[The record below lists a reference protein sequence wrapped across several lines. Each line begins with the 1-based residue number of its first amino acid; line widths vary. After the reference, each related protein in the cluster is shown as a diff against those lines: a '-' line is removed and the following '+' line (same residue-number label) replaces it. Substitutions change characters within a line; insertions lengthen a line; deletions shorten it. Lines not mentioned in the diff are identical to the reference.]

1 MKITNPGFLLIFI
14 TFILSG
20 ALSAQDEKYDAV
32 YGKLIKEYTLNPD
45 GSIDYRYI
53 KQQKLQTYRAFHN
66 LYGETFIVY
75 DTVNQKLKINEVF
88 TIMADGKKVVA
99 PANSFNEVLP
109 GFAANAPAYNSLRE
123 MVITHTGLERNA
135 TINLDYQLHINKGVF
150 PFMTGNEILAEYEPV
165 KNLEIRVRVPMGTK
179 LFHRVFNLDLKPQ
192 QIQENN
198 YQVYI
203 WKLTDIAAIS
213 AEEGQPGGY
222 SGYPRL
228 VFSTSDDPAAA
239 YRFITGQPGF
249 SFDLTEAMKSDVAQ
263 LRNKYLDKFELALK
277 LQEKIVDGMRTY
289 PVPIRTA
296 LVKIRTPE
304 QSWNSNGATSVEK
317 AILLTA
323 LLRSAGLEA
332 HVAAV
337 VRTAFADDKIA
348 TLGNI
353 EDFVVRV
360 DFKEEGV
367 WYFSVAELNSVNLKH
382 ILSGRS
388 FILLNPEG
396 KSETGKSEL
405 PKNQIRA
412 IGNFMVSS
420 DPKLTGD
427 VSLYYGGNVFPQ
439 AGMARDKKMM
449 KNAFTGNLIKNDT
462 SALKKSIL
470 NNENGFQTYIVQSDK
485 PFRQDSGFWFFRLP
499 VVSSGIESWNIRTL
513 SEKRETAYE
522 IPSIADESYSYTFTM
537 PSTLALFTPVK
548 KQTIS
553 NIAGTYSWEVT
564 NENGK
569 VSVKRSLKFND
580 QVFPVSVY
588 PEFKI
593 LMDNWN
599 NPWYRVLVFKQ
610 DAGLKK

>member
-1 MKITNPGFLLIFI
+1 MKITYPNFLLIFI

-20 ALSAQDEKYDAV
+20 TLSAQDEKYDAV

-88 TIMADGKKVVA
+88 TIMADGKKVAA
-99 PANSFNEVLP
+99 PSNSFNEILP
-109 GFAANAPAYNSLRE
+109 GVAANAPAYNYLRE

-135 TINLDYQLHINKGVF
+135 TVNLDYQLHSNKGLF
-150 PFMTGNEILAEYEPV
+150 PFLSGNEILAEYEPV
-165 KNLEIRVRVPMGTK
+165 NNLEIRVRVPAGTK
-179 LFHRVFNLDLKPQ
+179 LYYRVFNLDLKPQ
-192 QIQENN
+192 QVQENN
-198 YQVYI
+198 YQVFI
-203 WKLTDIAAIS
+203 WKRSDVAAIS

-222 SGYPRL
+222 SAYPRL
-228 VFSTSDDPAAA
+228 VFSTSDKPAEA
-239 YRFITGQPGF
+239 YNYLTNQPAFRFN
-249 SFDLTEAMKSDVAQ
+249 LTDGLKAEVTELK
-263 LRNKYLDKFELALK
+263 NKYLNKFELALK
-277 LQEKIVDGMRTY
+277 IQEIVVDEMRTY
-289 PVPIRTA
+289 PIPFRTA
-296 LVKIRTPE
+296 LCRIRTPE
-304 QSWNSNGATSVEK
+304 QSWNSNGATPAEK
-317 AILLTA
+317 AVLLTA
-323 LLRSAGLEA
+323 MLRSAGLDA
-332 HVAAV
+332 RVAVV
-337 VRTAFADDKIA
+337 VRTAFSDDKIA

-353 EDFVVRV
+353 EDFAVRV
-360 DFKEEGV
+360 DFKEEGA
-367 WYFSVAELNSVNLKH
+367 WYFSVAEQNSVNLKH
-382 ILSGRS
+382 ILTSLT
-388 FILLNPEG
+388 FILLNPDGKFETE
-396 KSETGKSEL
+396 KSEVPE
-405 PKNQIRA
+405 NQIRA
-412 IGNFMVSS
+412 IGNFIVTS

-427 VSLYYGGNVFPQ
+427 VSLYFGGNVFPQ
-439 AGMARDKKMM
+439 AGMVKDKKTMR
-449 KNAFTGNLIKNDT
+449 NAFTGNLIKNDT

-499 VVSSGIESWNIRTL
+499 VVSSGVESWNIRTL

-537 PSTLALFTPVK
+537 PATLALFTPAK

-553 NIAGTYSWEVT
+553 NKAGTYNWEVT
-564 NENGK
+564 SENGK
-569 VSVKRSLKFND
+569 VTVKRSLKFND
-580 QVFPVSVY
+580 QVFPLSVY
-588 PEFKI
+588 PEFKV